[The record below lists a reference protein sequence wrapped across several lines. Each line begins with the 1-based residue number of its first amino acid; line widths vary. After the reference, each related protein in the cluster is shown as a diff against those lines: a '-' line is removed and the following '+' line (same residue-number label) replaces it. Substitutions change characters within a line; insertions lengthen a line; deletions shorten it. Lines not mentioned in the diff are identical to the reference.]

1 MNTKNIKKLQNIKKI
16 LKTLL
21 IFTILFNIL
30 INFSFSISTNHDNSI
45 DHNNLKI
52 NSIKFDLENI
62 NIIENNQITNFQNPL
77 IFKVKNS
84 TPNFSNF
91 NYTNYNSFLISNQ
104 NLLNKILSYK
114 DENTFINNYQ
124 INLFPIFY
132 KNMNNIDTGFY
143 ILKPSINLFTNSTAL
158 LNPYL
163 EPNYNKSINHFTNI
177 QTNNFIQN
185 NNLLNNYNLN
195 YFISFKEVSI
205 KLNKKNTI
213 NTTLTIS
220 TSINLNNIENLNN
233 QNNNLIN
240 NSNIRLIIKF

>member
-16 LKTLL
+16 FKTLL
-21 IFTILFNIL
+21 IFTILSNIL
-30 INFSFSISTNHDNSI
+30 INFSFSIN
-45 DHNNLKI
+45 HNNLKI
-52 NSIKFDLENI
+52 NSIKLDLENI
-62 NIIENNQITNFQNPL
+62 NIIENNQITNFQTPL

-104 NLLNKILSYK
+104 NLSNKILSYK
-114 DENTFINNYQ
+114 YENTFINNYQ

-132 KNMNNIDTGFY
+132 KNMNNLDTGFY
-143 ILKPSINLFTNSTAL
+143 ILKPSINLFTNSTGP

-163 EPNYNKSINHFTNI
+163 ELNYNKSINYFANI

-185 NNLLNNYNLN
+185 NNFLNNYNLN
-195 YFISFKEVSI
+195 YFIRFKEVSI

-240 NSNIRLIIKF
+240 NSNIRLTIKF